1 MRVSSKDYNLLGN
14 EANKIVSYLRKNL
27 SSESVVLGP
36 TTASPFKINNVFRF
50 QIIIKY
56 KFDNNI
62 SPSLAFI
69 DETYALN
76 KAIFVDIDVN
86 PIRI

>member
-1 MRVSSKDYNLLGN
+1 
-14 EANKIVSYLRKNL
+14 
-27 SSESVVLGP
+27 
-36 TTASPFKINNVFRF
+36 VFRF

-62 SPSLAFI
+62 SSSLAFI

-76 KAIFVDIDVN
+76 KDIFVDIDVN